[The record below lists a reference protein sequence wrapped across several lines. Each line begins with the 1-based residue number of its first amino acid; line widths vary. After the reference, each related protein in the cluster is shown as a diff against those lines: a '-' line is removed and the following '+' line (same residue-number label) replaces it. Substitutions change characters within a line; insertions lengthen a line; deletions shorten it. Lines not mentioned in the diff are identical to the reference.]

1 VKIAFVGGGTGGHL
15 APGIGVAEIL
25 RREGH
30 ETLFLVAGRPVE
42 LDMLAPRQLESREL
56 FGGSGGRP
64 PLLRVDTWYRATRR
78 FRREVDAFDPDVVVV
93 LGGWVALPAVWSG
106 FGQRP
111 TVLIESNARPG
122 RVQRLLARRVD
133 HACLSVD
140 GPGMPQG
147 RHSTRVTGTP
157 TPALVELDRIDAL
170 TQLGLEAS
178 RRTLLVTGGSQGA
191 EDLNRLVPALC
202 AVLQPRP
209 ERWQV
214 LHIAGRGKLE
224 TPTAQVR
231 SRPQRG
237 AARFELPSDEAI
249 DASDAGGSDA
259 SHPSRDEGSALRT
272 ATTSPALTS
281 EAERLLAGSAAARHP
296 ALELP
301 VSGEL
306 SSEALPRPQ
315 ALPQARDVP
324 VLKLPFLPDMS
335 LGWCAAD
342 VAVCRAGAGTV
353 AELSATGTPA
363 VLVPY
368 PHHADRHQACN
379 GQFLVDAGAAL
390 MVGPEDPTGA
400 ASAPRLLATAVDS
413 LEAMSES
420 AHRNA
425 RPDAAEAVA
434 AIINA
439 ACSNGSL
446 RR

>member
-191 EDLNRLVPALC
+191 DDLNRLVPALC

-224 TPTAQVR
+224 TPPAPVR

-237 AARFELPSDEAI
+237 TARFELPSEDPG
-249 DASDAGGSDA
+249 DPGDPVDAGSSKDG
-259 SHPSRDEGSALRT
+259 GVALRT
-272 ATTSPALTS
+272 PSARPALTS
-281 EAERLLAGSAAARHP
+281 DAERLLSGVATRHP
-296 ALELP
+296 ALEPP
-301 VSGEL
+301 VSGQPP
-306 SSEALPRPQ
+306 SQPRPRPLT
-315 ALPQARDVP
+315 LPQARDVP